1 LTGYS
6 TDAWTTPDPH
16 RRFDGERRR
25 GPVFGSPE
33 CATLAV
39 VGQFGAWPTGTGFG
53 VELFPTA
60 LRALGVAAGTV
71 FAVVEQSASFVL
83 AGILIHAGGGL
94 APAAVILAA
103 GSLIGVVLIAVS
115 FPETSGR
122 ELEAISVDLDGPGG
136 V

>member
-1 LTGYS
+1 
-6 TDAWTTPDPH
+6 
-16 RRFDGERRR
+16 
-25 GPVFGSPE
+25 
-33 CATLAV
+33 
-39 VGQFGAWPTGTGFG
+39 
-53 VELFPTA
+53 
-60 LRALGVAAGTV
+60 V